1 MKTTLVPLP
10 PPVLFAGAAGLAVSG
25 GVCRGGIMHN

>member
-1 MKTTLVPLP
+1 MKTTLVPL
-10 PPVLFAGAAGLAVSG
+10 PPVLFAGAAGLAVFG